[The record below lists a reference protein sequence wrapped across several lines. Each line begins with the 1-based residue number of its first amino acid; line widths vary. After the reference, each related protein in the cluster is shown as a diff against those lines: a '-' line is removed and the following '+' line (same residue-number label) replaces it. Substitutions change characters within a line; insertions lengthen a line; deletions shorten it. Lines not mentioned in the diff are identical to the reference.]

1 MVKLMIATDR
11 ILSPGFNSIG
21 LRNCA
26 AVNVHGEISKDRG
39 GSI

>member
-11 ILSPGFNSIG
+11 ILFPGFNSIG

-26 AVNVHGEISKDRG
+26 AVKVYGEISKE
-39 GSI
+39 